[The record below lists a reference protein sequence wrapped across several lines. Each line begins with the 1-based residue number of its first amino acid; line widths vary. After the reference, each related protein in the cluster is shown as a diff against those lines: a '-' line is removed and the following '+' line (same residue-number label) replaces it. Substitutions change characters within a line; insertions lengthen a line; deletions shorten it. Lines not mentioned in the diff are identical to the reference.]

1 LKFTTAYNARSRAE
15 TSKARVSFLAKQ
27 EIEWELLGRGIITA
41 ASTRLFPERDLGM
54 NSSPH
59 QITQL
64 LKAWSNGDQSARDQV
79 MLVVY
84 EELRRMAHQHMRKE
98 RPGHT
103 LQTSALV
110 HEAYVR
116 LVDQNAVEWQNRA
129 HFYGIAAQ
137 MMRRI
142 LVDHARARQYA
153 KRGGDAHPVSLDESA
168 IVSAERTAEVVAL
181 DEALAGL
188 AAVDQRK
195 SQIVELRFFG
205 GLSIE
210 ETAAVLAVS
219 AGTVMRDWTLA
230 KAWLRREM
238 RATGK

>member
-1 LKFTTAYNARSRAE
+1 MRNSME
-15 TSKARVSFLAKQ
+15 
-27 EIEWELLGRGIITA
+27 
-41 ASTRLFPERDLGM
+41 ASPY
-54 NSSPH
+54 

-64 LKAWSNGDQSARDQV
+64 LKDWGNGNETARDQL
-79 MLVVY
+79 MPLVY
-84 EELRRMAHQHMRKE
+84 EELHRMAHRYMRKE

-116 LVDQNAVEWQNRA
+116 LVDQTDVEWQNRA

-142 LVDHARARQYA
+142 LVDHARSRQYA
-153 KRGGDAHPVSLDESA
+153 KRGGDARPVSLDEVA
-168 IVSAERTAEVVAL
+168 IVSEERTAEVIAL

-188 AAVDQRK
+188 AVIDQRK

-210 ETAAVLAVS
+210 ETAGVLAVS
-219 AGTVMRDWTLA
+219 PGTVMRDWTLA

-238 RATGK
+238 GATGK

>member
-1 LKFTTAYNARSRAE
+1 MRASIGYVFDPSRRALM
-15 TSKARVSFLAKQ
+15 T
-27 EIEWELLGRGIITA
+27 
-41 ASTRLFPERDLGM
+41 
-54 NSSPH
+54 SSPY

-64 LKAWSNGDQSARDQV
+64 LKAWSTGDGNARDQV
-79 MLVVY
+79 MLLVY
-84 EELRRMAHQHMRKE
+84 EELHRMAHRYMRKE

-116 LVDQNAVEWQNRA
+116 LVDQTDVEWQNRA

-142 LVDHARARQYA
+142 LVDHARSRQYA
-153 KRGGDAHPVSLDESA
+153 KRGGDAHPVSLDEGA
-168 IVSAERTAEVVAL
+168 IVSEERTAEVIAL

-188 AAVDQRK
+188 AVIDQRK

-210 ETAAVLAVS
+210 ETAGVLAVS
-219 AGTVMRDWTLA
+219 PGTVMRDWTLA

-238 RATGK
+238 GATGK